1 MSDSS
6 NSNSAENPYFQRG
19 SPESAPTR
27 IRNNLA
33 RHLGCHKVG
42 NQQCAAYLDLDYQDC
57 LDFFASRNKNLKR
70 DRSMRQTGWIF

>member
-19 SPESAPTR
+19 SPDSAQTH

-42 NQQCAAYLDLDYQDC
+42 NQQYAAYLDLDYQDC
-57 LDFFASRNKNLKR
+57 LDFFASRNKHRKR
-70 DRSMRQTGWIF
+70 DRSMRQTAWIF